1 MSHAPTAR
9 DRFERLHAELRDRIC
24 LLEYAP
30 GTRLSEEALA
40 AEFGVSRTPLRRVLG
55 RLETE
60 GLVQSVHG
68 VGTFVTDVEI
78 EELAQTYQLR
88 LELAELVGRLS
99 PQLPDAAM
107 MAEFRAMSDR
117 ARALTGTP
125 DPRAFAQLNMDFFLA
140 RLRLTGN
147 EPLRE
152 IAERLYVR
160 TARIWMKSVF
170 ASRVDLRE
178 ESETFRREI
187 EDVLAALAI
196 GDLHA
201 ASLIQR
207 AHLSM
212 SFERLRAGGRAAA
225 PHP

>member
-1 MSHAPTAR
+1 MTDTPTAR

-24 LLEYAP
+24 LLDYAP

-55 RLETE
+55 RLEAE

-78 EELAQTYQLR
+78 GELTQTYQLR

-99 PQLPDAAM
+99 RQPPDAAL
-107 MAEFRAMSDR
+107 MAEFRAVADR
-117 ARALTGTP
+117 AKALTQAP

-140 RLRLTGN
+140 RLRLTAN

-152 IAERLYVR
+152 IAERLYIR

-178 ESETFRREI
+178 EAETFRREI
-187 EDVLAALAI
+187 EDVLAALDI

-207 AHLSM
+207 AHISM
-212 SFERLRAGGRAAA
+212 SFERLKAGGRASA
-225 PHP
+225 